1 MVAFTTYV
9 AWKAPCSQ
17 SNSNSL
23 ASLYSTNSFDSVLQL
38 QWTLLFATINT
49 KSSEWPINCLL
60 LHQHCLS
67 LFRYKSGDCI
77 GDSQVSTPTW
87 LLTFFVWSQGRS
99 LMSSC
104 LKPGIRLIFH
114 EFHKCCIIFPRCY
127 LMWKPFGVFVD
138 ALLHSIFCIVF
149 LYSLQ
154 PAFFTTVQ
162 KSKSCHTN
170 TSRYAWNK
178 MWFSVFLQ
186 ICADCV
192 PLYPPG
198 CAWWSSRIP

>member
-1 MVAFTTYV
+1 MNTII
-9 AWKAPCSQ
+9 
-17 SNSNSL
+17 N
-23 ASLYSTNSFDSVLQL
+23 
-38 QWTLLFATINT
+38 FATINT

-154 PAFFTTVQ
+154 PAFFNTVQ
-162 KSKSCHTN
+162 KSKSCHAH

-178 MWFSVFLQ
+178 MWFSVF
-186 ICADCV
+186 CRFV
-192 PLYPPG
+192 PTTCHCILLVVHGGHQGSHKYEVQFIVGHDVRLSPHLLMMM
-198 CAWWSSRIP
+198 